1 MLDIAVDKDPAHDGA
16 AAEFLSDLVH
26 RAVGARISSGRSSV
40 KRLIFLSHWPD
51 NSDRETPR

>member
-26 RAVGARISSGRSSV
+26 RAVGRPHFFRAILGEETHISFTLAG
-40 KRLIFLSHWPD
+40 
-51 NSDRETPR
+51 